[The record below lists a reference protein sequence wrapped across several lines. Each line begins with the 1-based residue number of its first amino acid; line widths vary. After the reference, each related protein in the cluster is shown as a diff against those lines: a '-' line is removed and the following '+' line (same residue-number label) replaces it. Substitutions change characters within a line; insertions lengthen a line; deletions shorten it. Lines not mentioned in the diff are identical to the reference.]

1 MNCVS
6 TMVHPRKMT
15 KMLIFAKMDN
25 NIALFIER
33 CKFEHFFVVQI
44 YVIYDNFYQILDF
57 SQRKNLGKI
66 AQKIN
71 ILATK
76 NQYLLVLT
84 TRFDVKARHYFT
96 GFIFLK
102 KKNCKKI
109 LIFRIFITAKVLVP
123 CLAIFSKL
131 LKMFNMPPR

>member
-1 MNCVS
+1 
-6 TMVHPRKMT
+6 MT

-33 CKFEHFFVVQI
+33 CKFEHFFCGLDLRHLQQ
-44 YVIYDNFYQILDF
+44 FPLDF
-57 SQRKNLGKI
+57 RFFSAKKNLGKI

-71 ILATK
+71 ILVTK

-96 GFIFLK
+96 G
-102 KKNCKKI
+102 
-109 LIFRIFITAKVLVP
+109 
-123 CLAIFSKL
+123 
-131 LKMFNMPPR
+131 